1 MWRRTKRRF
10 GIAAPK
16 LSVRPHVAWYWRW
29 SMLLPFVLVTVAAAW
44 FAFDHGL
51 EFAGFYRGQ
60 SQQELTQLREQNS
73 RLLADNLRLS
83 EQVAQ
88 YERQVLVEHSR
99 GEENAKLIDALND
112 ELSGLQVDMAFF
124 QNLTEAQRKEGGV
137 AVRRLEL
144 QRDPVPGEYR
154 VQMLLVQG
162 GQRVEEFVGGYQL
175 VATVSQNGRTQ
186 TLVFPEGKEKDGQFD
201 VNFRYYR
208 RVRQNI
214 RIGPD
219 AKLENVQ
226 VRLFKQGESTP
237 KVRQNV
243 TVS

>member
-1 MWRRTKRRF
+1 M
-10 GIAAPK
+10 
-16 LSVRPHVAWYWRW
+16 
-29 SMLLPFVLVTVAAAW
+29 LPFVLVTVAAAW

-99 GEENAKLIDALND
+99 GEENAKFIDALND

-175 VATVSQNGRTQ
+175 VATVSQNGRKQ

-214 RIGPD
+214 RIEPD

-243 TVS
+243 TMS